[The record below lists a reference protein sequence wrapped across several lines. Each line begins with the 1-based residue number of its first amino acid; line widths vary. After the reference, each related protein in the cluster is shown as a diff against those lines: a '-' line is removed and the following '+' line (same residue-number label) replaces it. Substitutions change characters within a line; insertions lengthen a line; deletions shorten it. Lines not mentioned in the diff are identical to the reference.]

1 MAANKVKDV
10 RATLCTDAKKAR
22 GTRMWN
28 DANALALS
36 ARLTT
41 KEMAKKIIET
51 WLEAEVDQSEIQ
63 NIKMIKDY

>member
-1 MAANKVKDV
+1 
-10 RATLCTDAKKAR
+10 
-22 GTRMWN
+22 MWN